1 MAASA
6 IPAQSV
12 PAARIQSVDALRGAI
27 MMLMAIDHIR
37 DYVARSA
44 QQFLPTDLARTT
56 PAIFFTRWITHFC
69 APVFILT
76 AGLSA
81 YLWMT
86 RGHHSKGELSRLL
99 ISRGIWLIALEVTL
113 LRLIMF
119 SQISFTANPVLLIIL
134 WAVGFSMIALAG
146 LIYLPMRVLVGI
158 SIAIIALHNL
168 LENVSS
174 ERFGRAAWIWDIL
187 YRRGVIAINGVKFRP
202 AYPVLPWIGV
212 MAGGYCLGMVF
223 DWDGGRRS
231 NFLLRLGLALAA
243 AFMVLRAVNVYGD
256 PLRWGHQASPVF
268 TVLSFLDVTKYP
280 PSLDF
285 LLMTLGPAMVAMAW
299 LEKFHFRFT
308 NPLIVFGR
316 VPFFYYGA
324 HLLLAHMIAIGMNF
338 ARYGAKSFLLIAPPS
353 MGSPSKLFPPDYGF
367 PLWTVYAVWV
377 AVLLLLYPACLWF
390 ARLKQRRHDWW
401 LTYL

>member
-1 MAASA
+1 MAASP

-12 PAARIQSVDALRGAI
+12 PAPRMQSVDALRGAI

-44 QQFLPTDLARTT
+44 QQFLPTDLTRTT

-69 APVFILT
+69 APVFMLT
-76 AGLSA
+76 AGLGA

-99 ISRGIWLIALEVTL
+99 VSRGVWLIVLEVTV
-113 LRLIMF
+113 LRLILV
-119 SQISFTANPVLLIIL
+119 SQVSFTRNPVILMIL
-134 WAVGFSMIALAG
+134 WAIGLSMVALAG
-146 LIYLPMRVLVGI
+146 LIYLPMPALMGI

-168 LENVSS
+168 LDPVSAQ
-174 ERFGRAAWIWDIL
+174 RFGRATWIWDIL
-187 YRRGVIAINGVKFRP
+187 HQQTVFAFHGINFVT
-202 AYPVLPWIGV
+202 AYPVLPWTGV
-212 MAGGYCLGMVF
+212 MAGGYCLGTVF
-223 DWDGGRRS
+223 EWDGHRRRS
-231 NFLLRLGLALAA
+231 FLMRMGLALVA
-243 AFMVLRAVNVYGD
+243 AFVVVRAINIYGN
-256 PLRWGHQASPVF
+256 PLRWSHYAWPAF
-268 TVLSFLDVTKYP
+268 TVMSFLNTAKYP

-285 LLMTLGPAMVAMAW
+285 LLMTLGPALVVMAW
-299 LEKFHFRFT
+299 LERFHFRFT

-316 VPFFYYGA
+316 VAFFYYAA

-338 ARYGAKSFLLIAPPS
+338 VRYGAKSFLLIAPPS
-353 MGSPSKLFPPDYGF
+353 MGSPSERFPPDYGF

-377 AVLLLLYPACLWF
+377 VVLLILYPACLWF

>member
-1 MAASA
+1 
-6 IPAQSV
+6 
-12 PAARIQSVDALRGAI
+12 
-27 MMLMAIDHIR
+27 
-37 DYVARSA
+37 
-44 QQFLPTDLARTT
+44 
-56 PAIFFTRWITHFC
+56 
-69 APVFILT
+69 
-76 AGLSA
+76 
-81 YLWMT
+81 
-86 RGHHSKGELSRLL
+86 
-99 ISRGIWLIALEVTL
+99 
-113 LRLIMF
+113 
-119 SQISFTANPVLLIIL
+119 
-134 WAVGFSMIALAG
+134 
-146 LIYLPMRVLVGI
+146 
-158 SIAIIALHNL
+158 
-168 LENVSS
+168 
-174 ERFGRAAWIWDIL
+174 
-187 YRRGVIAINGVKFRP
+187 
-202 AYPVLPWIGV
+202 
-212 MAGGYCLGMVF
+212 
-223 DWDGGRRS
+223 
-231 NFLLRLGLALAA
+231 
-243 AFMVLRAVNVYGD
+243 
-256 PLRWGHQASPVF
+256 
-268 TVLSFLDVTKYP
+268 VLSFLDVTKYP